1 MSIFTLLNLYTF
13 HHRGALPIMT
23 TLSDRAFLRLHIEAV
38 WGISIPP
45 LDGATVELSADNP
58 LPPWTVYQASLADGQ
73 VMIWRPGVALEQRA
87 DLLARARKAG
97 PVYDPALGMRREVV
111 LRLSATPPAPQP
123 HPAQPAAQLLTVSDT
138 LLLEA
143 FEQDSASYFLD
154 PIHAPC
160 LGVIVAGRLVS
171 VAHSSRR
178 TSAARELGINTA
190 LDARKQGYA
199 TTAVRA
205 WTDAI
210 LTEGLTPIYS
220 AFAHNAA
227 SLRLAAVAGYTPV
240 SASTYGPIPRADS

>member
-1 MSIFTLLNLYTF
+1 
-13 HHRGALPIMT
+13 MT

-73 VMIWRPGVALEQRA
+73 VTIWRPGVVPEEGT
-87 DLLARARKAG
+87 DLLERVRNAG
-97 PVYDPALGMRREVV
+97 LDYDPALGMRREVV
-111 LRLSATPPAPQP
+111 LRLSGNSPTSHTPS
-123 HPAQPAAQLLTVSDT
+123 HPAARLLTVSDT

-190 LDARKQGYA
+190 LDARKRGYA

>member
-1 MSIFTLLNLYTF
+1 
-13 HHRGALPIMT
+13 MT

-178 TSAARELGINTA
+178 TSLACELGINTVP
-190 LDARKQGYA
+190 DARQRGYA

-205 WTDAI
+205 WTEAV
-210 LTEGLTPIYS
+210 LREGLIPIYS
-220 AFAHNAA
+220 AFAHNSA
-227 SLRLAAVAGYTPV
+227 SLRLAAASGYVRMSDSVYGPV
-240 SASTYGPIPRADS
+240 SETPQ